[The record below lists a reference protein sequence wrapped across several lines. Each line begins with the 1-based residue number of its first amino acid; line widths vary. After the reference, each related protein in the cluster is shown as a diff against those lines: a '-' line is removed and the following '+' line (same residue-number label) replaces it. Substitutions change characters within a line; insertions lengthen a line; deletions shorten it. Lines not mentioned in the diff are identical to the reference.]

1 MIIPTILAA
10 VALQVPQRGDEATID
25 AQELVARCADA
36 GGVLTL
42 HSDLHVVGGAAQTEG
57 CHIVLDFS
65 RLVIE
70 RIQLSASG
78 FFLIDG
84 QPGGELR
91 IERSTLAQSS
101 KEGPINVLLRA
112 HHVTLDSTVVDF
124 DGSIHLETGMG
135 DRGRMHVGSTIV
147 RSGSEDVRVGASG
160 NFEEGIVEVRS
171 SILLAAT
178 DINITAS
185 LSLRRGTV
193 DVEGTSLLAVGSIA
207 IQTGDVGRTRARGNG
222 LIQAGDTIAITSSGE
237 GQTRVEENRI
247 EGQNEV
253 RISSGRY
260 TNASRNIFLGSGEV
274 LIEGILCESQEN
286 IPDVVCAPSR
296 TTAEASSAE
305 AK

>member
-42 HSDLHVVGGAAQTEG
+42 HTDLHVVGGAAQTEG

-65 RLVIE
+65 RLVID

-135 DRGRMHVGSTIV
+135 DRGVMHVGLTLL
-147 RSGSEDVRVGASG
+147 RSGSEDVKLGASG
-160 NFEEGIVEVRS
+160 NFEEGIVQVRS

-178 DINITAS
+178 DINVTAS

-193 DVEGTSLLAVGSIA
+193 DVEGTSLLAGGSIA
-207 IQTGDVGRTRARGNG
+207 IQTGDLGRTRARGNG
-222 LIQAGDTIAITSSGE
+222 VIRAGDTIAITSSGE
-237 GQTRVEENRI
+237 GETRVAENRI
-247 EGQNEV
+247 QGENAVQ
-253 RISSGRY
+253 ITSGGY
-260 TNASRNIFLGSGEV
+260 TNVSRNIFIGSGEV
-274 LIEGILCESQEN
+274 QIVGPRCESREN
-286 IPDVVCAPSR
+286 IPDVACAPSR
-296 TTAEASSAE
+296 TTTKASSAE

>member
-1 MIIPTILAA
+1 MITPTILATMA
-10 VALQVPQRGDEATID
+10 LTALQLADEATID
-25 AQELVARCADA
+25 APELVARCADA

-42 HSDLHVVGGAAQTEG
+42 RADLLVVGGAAQTEG
-57 CHIVLDFS
+57 CHIILDFC
-65 RLVIE
+65 RLVLE

-91 IERSTLAQSS
+91 IERSGLAQSS
-101 KEGPINVLLRA
+101 KDGPVNILLRA
-112 HHVTLDSTVVDF
+112 HHLAIDSTVVDF

-135 DRGRMHVGSTIV
+135 DRGVMYVGSTIL
-147 RSGSEDVRVGASG
+147 RSGSEDVKVGASG
-160 NFEEGIVEVRS
+160 NFEEGKAEVRS

-193 DVEGTSLLAVGSIA
+193 DVEGTSLLAGGSIA
-207 IQTGDVGRTRARGNG
+207 IQTGDLGRTRARGNG

-237 GQTRVEENRI
+237 GETRVAENRI
-247 EGQNEV
+247 QGQNEV

-274 LIEGILCESQEN
+274 LIEGPLCESQEN
-286 IPDVVCAPSR
+286 IPDVVCVPSR

-305 AK
+305 AN